1 MIFHV
6 SSTAVAPPP
15 AVNPPP
21 MRLVRSRALHILGA
35 LLCVPSLCVT
45 AFAHTANEPVERR
58 ANEPWMKRHLGF
70 VEIAK
75 QDNGCQVLFIGDSI
89 TDHWRNKGIEIW
101 KANYA
106 PLNAVN
112 FGISGD
118 RTQHL
123 LWRLQNGELGV
134 LKPKVVVMMIGTNNI
149 GFNSDKKTPRNT
161 LPEIADGIEANVR
174 YLRERLPDA
183 KILLLAIFPRG
194 EKDSKFRADVAEVNN
209 LIAKLGDNQHVFFMD
224 IGPKFLEPDGTLSKD
239 IMPDLLHPNA
249 KGYTIWAETIKEP
262 LANLL
267 K

>member
-1 MIFHV
+1 MPKLALSF
-6 SSTAVAPPP
+6 STPTLMPKP
-15 AVNPPP
+15 
-21 MRLVRSRALHILGA
+21 RLRLIKSRAILTLGA
-35 LLCVPSLCVT
+35 LLSVPILCGTILANT
-45 AFAHTANEPVERR
+45 AVEPVERR

-75 QDNGCQVLFIGDSI
+75 QDTGCQVLFLGDSI
-89 TDHWRNKGIEIW
+89 TDYWRNKGIEIW

-123 LWRLQNGELGV
+123 LWRLHNGEIGA

-149 GFNSDKKTPRNT
+149 GFNSDKVTPRNT
-161 LPEIADGIEANVR
+161 LPEIAQGIEANVR
-174 YLRERLPDA
+174 YLREQLPDA
-183 KILLLAIFPRG
+183 KILLLAVFPRG
-194 EKDSKFRADVAEVNN
+194 EKDSKFRADVAEVNRQ
-209 LIAKLGDNQHVFFMD
+209 IAKLGDNQHVFFLD
-224 IGPKFLEPDGTLSKD
+224 IGPKFLEPDGTLSKE

-249 KGYTIWAETIKEP
+249 KGYAIWAEAIKEP

>member
-1 MIFHV
+1 MMSKF
-6 SSTAVAPPP
+6 SS
-15 AVNPPP
+15 
-21 MRLVRSRALHILGA
+21 A
-35 LLCVPSLCVT
+35 LLLSTLATRPLSWPGKSRILSGLCALLFVSTLGGT
-45 AFAHTANEPVERR
+45 AFANTATEPVERR
-58 ANEPWMKRHLGF
+58 ANEPWMKRHLKF

-89 TDHWRNKGIEIW
+89 TDYWRNKGVETW

-123 LWRLQNGELGV
+123 LWRLKNGEIGV

-149 GFNSDKKTPRNT
+149 GFNSDKVTPRNA
-161 LPEIADGIEANVR
+161 LPEIAEGIEANVR
-174 YLRERLPDA
+174 YLREQLPDA

-194 EKDSKFRADVAEVNN
+194 EKDSKARADVAEVNG

-224 IGPKFLEPDGTLSKD
+224 IGPKFLEPDGTLSKE

-249 KGYTIWAETIKEP
+249 QGYTIWADAIREP